1 MSTLQQ
7 VITAVD
13 AIQPNPYTNAQK
25 MAWLN
30 EAMAMVQTDVW
41 LINAYN
47 VYQFSDYA
55 TDYNKD
61 LPPVPPAYAMLWQSW
76 LKAKIHAANEENDLY
91 ANAAAMF
98 NEAYGAYVRWFART
112 YEPAQRG
119 RVLRLR
125 FDIAANGEQNKL
137 CELPERSLAADIQ
150 LNVTVGDDPLLL
162 VENKFQILACASQ
175 NAAVVDYFAIGP
187 EVSARSSGNHSLG
200 WINASEISGDMP
212 CNVLAD
218 TTGNTAQAVL
228 TMKVFV
234 PEDVYIMMQHNRHH
248 DPSWGPWND

>member
-1 MSTLQQ
+1 MPTLQQ

-41 LINAYN
+41 LVNAYN
-47 VYQFSDYA
+47 VFQFSSYE

-112 YEPAQRG
+112 YEPSDMIRN
-119 RVLRLR
+119 RTRKFIV
-125 FDIAANGEQNKL
+125 AANDEDYKL
-137 CELPERSLAADIQ
+137 LTLPEMALAVDVR
-150 LNVTVGDDPLLL
+150 LNVTLAASNNSFQLWAAPPQNTVYQYRMAVGPS
-162 VENKFQILACASQ
+162 VNASSCGDH
-175 NAAVVDYFAIGP
+175 A
-187 EVSARSSGNHSLG
+187 LG
-200 WINASEISGDMP
+200 WIDCSAINGDLP
-212 CNVLAD
+212 VNVGVSS
-218 TTGNTAQAVL
+218 TGAEAQAVL

-234 PEDVYIMMQHNRHH
+234 PEDVYIMMQHNKHH
-248 DPSWGPWND
+248 VPSWAPWND

>member
-1 MSTLQQ
+1 MPTLQQ

-30 EAMAMVQTDVW
+30 EVMAMVQTEVW
-41 LINAYN
+41 LVNAYN
-47 VYQFSDYA
+47 VYQFSSYE

-61 LPPVPPAYAMLWQSW
+61 LPPVPPAYAMMWQSW
-76 LKAKIHAANEENDLY
+76 LKAKIHTANEENDLY

-112 YEPAQRG
+112 YEPAVRG

-125 FDIAANGEQNKL
+125 FDLPVTGSNYEVAELPVHALAVDIQVNVTKINIVGSGIEIYAGRPQTKIGPTVD
-137 CELPERSLAADIQ
+137 CEL
-150 LNVTVGDDPLLL
+150 
-162 VENKFQILACASQ
+162 
-175 NAAVVDYFAIGP
+175 Y
-187 EVSARSSGNHSLG
+187 GNTSLG
-200 WINASEISGDMP
+200 WIDGSKLSGDLGTK
-212 CNVLAD
+212 VYAH
-218 TTGNTAQAVL
+218 TQGNTAQAVL

-248 DPSWGPWND
+248 GPSWDPWNE